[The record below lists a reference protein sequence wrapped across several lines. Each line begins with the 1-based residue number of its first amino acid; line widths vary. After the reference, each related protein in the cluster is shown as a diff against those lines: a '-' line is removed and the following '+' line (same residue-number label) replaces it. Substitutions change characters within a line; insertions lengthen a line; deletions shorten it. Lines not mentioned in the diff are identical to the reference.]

1 MKDILAK
8 GMQDIFSKEV
18 ILFVLKITAISML
31 TSGVFIWYFWGS
43 MAHFIGVYLSWIPW
57 EWLQTSGANIM
68 TFALSY
74 MLFIISIT
82 LFTSLY
88 SEKLLIQLAKKHYPL
103 VEVVGTPRITTSLL
117 LTLKASMIALFL
129 FMFLFVFL
137 FIPIVGQVVLVYLWS
152 ILLREPTLYDVGTL
166 FINDK
171 KKKKEKRKKTRL
183 LAMIASLFNAIPV
196 LNLFAPV
203 FAQILFLHH
212 ILAKEAH

>member
-1 MKDILAK
+1 MKHILSK

-18 ILFVLKITAISML
+18 ILFVLKITAISLL

-43 MAHFIGVYLSWIPW
+43 IASFITAYLSWIPW
-57 EWLQTSGANIM
+57 KWLQTSGANVM
-68 TFALSY
+68 TFGVSY
-74 MLFIISIT
+74 MLFIISIS

-88 SEKLLIQLAKKHYPL
+88 SEKLLILLAKKHYPL
-103 VEVVGTPRITTSLL
+103 VEVVGYPSITTSLL
-117 LTLKASMIALFL
+117 LTLKASMITLFL

-166 FINDK
+166 FISDK

-183 LAMIASLFNAIPV
+183 LAMIASLFNAIPL
-196 LNLFAPV
+196 LNLFAAV

-212 ILAKEAH
+212 ILGKEEN